1 MKVKCIDVDTNR
13 LTNGKVYDVLGED
26 IDGKLGEDTGFYL
39 IKDDLGETRWSLKIR
54 FEICDGELFPI
65 F

>member
-13 LTNGKVYDVLGED
+13 LTNGKVYDVLD
-26 IDGKLGEDTGFYL
+26 VYDVLGKDTGFYL

-54 FEICDGELFPI
+54 FEICSGELFPI